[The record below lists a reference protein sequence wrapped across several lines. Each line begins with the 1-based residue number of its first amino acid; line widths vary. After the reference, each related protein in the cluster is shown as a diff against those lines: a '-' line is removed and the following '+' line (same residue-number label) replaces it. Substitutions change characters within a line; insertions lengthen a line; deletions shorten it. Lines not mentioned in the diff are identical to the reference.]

1 MNAPEHTTPGTI
13 HPAEVLIGAGLS
25 DSASRAWHAQQPR
38 VGQGAGQ
45 GRGQGR
51 GQDRGQDWRQDRA
64 AFGTFWQA
72 SHALLAA
79 LPPKARRAAHEQLAA
94 QTLLDA
100 ARESREQFLRMHV
113 TQVYS
118 ELTAQHSRLL
128 RVEDIATAAAQA
140 FPGLVPQAAM
150 IEAESG
156 LMQGDKDGHE
166 IDQGLL
172 FAHILAHP
180 EAGMHLCHAMLL
192 PHPKSQALQ
201 DQFTTTG
208 HVDLGNVQV
217 EREGRS
223 AIVNLSNQ
231 KYLNAEDD
239 GTVEAQELAVDLCLQ
254 DQASEIA
261 VLRGARMQSGKYQGR
276 RVYCT
281 GINLTHLY
289 HGKVSYL
296 WYLKR
301 EMGWINKV
309 FRGLA
314 SPDHSPDEILGRT
327 REKLWISAIDAF
339 AIGGGCQYTLVTDV
353 NIAASDAYMT
363 LPARKEGIVPGAA
376 NLRLPR
382 FVGDRIARQAVM
394 LERRIECDSPEGRM
408 ICDRIVAPGTVDA
421 AVTDM
426 VESIVRSGVVSAASN
441 RKAFRVAHEPLDLFR
456 RYMAVYAREQAYC
469 HFSPALITNLENFWS
484 AHTRRVG

>member
-1 MNAPEHTTPGTI
+1 MNAPEHLSLLT
-13 HPAEVLIGAGLS
+13 AVLTQAGLS
-25 DSASRAWHAQQPR
+25 DADCRSWAAQSHL
-38 VGQGAGQ
+38 GAPHSPA
-45 GRGQGR
+45 RTLT
-51 GQDRGQDWRQDRA
+51 QDLTSYGA
-64 AFGTFWQA
+64 FWQQTDT
-72 SHALLAA
+72 LLHA
-79 LPPKARRAAHEQLAA
+79 LPPKQRRTAPEQRAAE
-94 QTLLDA
+94 TLLTS
-100 ARESREQFLRMHV
+100 ARESREQFLHAHV
-113 TQVYS
+113 AEVYS
-118 ELTAQHSRLL
+118 ELTAHQTRLL
-128 RVEDIATAAAQA
+128 RVEHLASAAASA
-140 FPGLVPQAAM
+140 FPGLVPSAAV
-150 IEAESG
+150 IETENQLA
-156 LMQGDKDGHE
+156 QGDKDGHE

-172 FAHILAHP
+172 FAHILADP
-180 EAGMHLCHAMLL
+180 AAGLHLCHAMLL

-201 DQFTTTG
+201 AEFTKTG
-208 HVDLGNVQV
+208 RVDLGNVQV

-239 GTVEAQELAVDLCLQ
+239 GTIEAQELAVDLCLQ
-254 DQASEIA
+254 DEHSEIA

-281 GINLTHLY
+281 GINLTRLY

-296 WYLKR
+296 WYLIR

-314 SPDHSPDEILGRT
+314 SPDYSPDEILGRT
-327 REKLWISAIDAF
+327 REKMWISAIDAF

-353 NIAASDAYMT
+353 NIAAADAYMT

-394 LERRIECDSPEGRM
+394 LEHRIDCASPEGRM
-408 ICDRIVAPGTVDA
+408 ICDRIVEPGTLDT
-421 AVTDM
+421 AVAEM
-426 VESIVRSGVVSAASN
+426 VESITRSGVVSAASN

-469 HFSPALITNLENFWS
+469 HFSPALITNLEKFWS
-484 AHTRRVG
+484 AHTRRAG